1 MREHDEAP
9 KLNTGGGTM
18 DLETKNF
25 KLHVSSKFVIAV
37 ATALCMLAGIHW

>member
-1 MREHDEAP
+1 
-9 KLNTGGGTM
+9 M
-18 DLETKNF
+18 DLETKNGF

>member
-1 MREHDEAP
+1 
-9 KLNTGGGTM
+9 M

-37 ATALCMLAGIHW
+37 ATAHSKLAALRW